1 MTDSDSLRGD
11 IDRHTNLPQCCGE
24 LEILRALLRP
34 RMAEA
39 GDPTPTEALRG
50 MFIEIERLRV
60 TTSEGARCRALEESL
75 TAVKH
80 TLQTLRGR
88 LHELLQL
95 SMDGA
100 SDRDIFER
108 IESLKAKLAEERKRT
123 NILAEEATAEGRLAS
138 AAANGHDHAR
148 ALLVAIAE
156 VFGRVD
162 DLDSLPA
169 KVRELD
175 SNCYHNFN
183 KAARLQARVDEHP

>member
-11 IDRHTNLPQCCGE
+11 IDRPHPNLPQCCGE

-60 TTSEGARCRALEESL
+60 TTSEGARCQALEESL

-88 LHELLQL
+88 LHELLADA
-95 SMDGA
+95 M
-100 SDRDIFER
+100 
-108 IESLKAKLAEERKRT
+108 KLELPVDPPAAPPTELLRT
-123 NILAEEATAEGRLAS
+123 G
-138 AAANGHDHAR
+138 
-148 ALLVAIAE
+148 
-156 VFGRVD
+156 
-162 DLDSLPA
+162 
-169 KVRELD
+169 
-175 SNCYHNFN
+175 
-183 KAARLQARVDEHP
+183 